1 MSLNLKLYLKRKC
14 WSKREVYYDIHKQ
27 LIECTVLLEQ
37 YQLSSLFSPLLIV
50 SLDQDCEVHTFKT
63 LMIKITFCPIF
74 GSNCGHSK
82 TFLKIFIIDKNNLK
96 FLQRFSPST
105 CTYSLYINYIRVY
118 SYLYVHH
125 NYEYLGV
132 LRQYDSRFSYQH
144 CNICTVCLENLLFRR
159 DLLLH
164 QPNYIYI
171 YIYIYLCSG
180 AAPGFWLGGTSLK
193 ISYTNSS

>member
-14 WSKREVYYDIHKQ
+14 WSKREVYYDIRKQ
-27 LIECTVLLEQ
+27 LIESTVQLEQ
-37 YQLSSLFSPLLIV
+37 YQLSSLFCPLLIV
-50 SLDQDCEVHTFKT
+50 SLASDCEVHTFKT

-96 FLQRFSPST
+96 FSQRFSPS
-105 CTYSLYINYIRVY
+105 TYSLYINYIRVY

-132 LRQYDSRFSYQH
+132 FRQYDSRQ
-144 CNICTVCLENLLFRR
+144 NCTSLLFFYC
-159 DLLLH
+159 
-164 QPNYIYI
+164 NE
-171 YIYIYLCSG
+171 C
-180 AAPGFWLGGTSLK
+180 K
-193 ISYTNSS
+193 K